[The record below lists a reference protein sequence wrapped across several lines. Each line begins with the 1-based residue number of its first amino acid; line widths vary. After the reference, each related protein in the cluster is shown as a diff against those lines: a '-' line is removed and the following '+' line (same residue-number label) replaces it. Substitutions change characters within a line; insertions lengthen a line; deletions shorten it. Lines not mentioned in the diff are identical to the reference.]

1 MRSRIHVLLEADYRK
16 RDLPELLYAILST
29 VREVGRCRYTY
40 LLNHVETSPS
50 RLNYYLKVLERCGY
64 LQVERVGKRRV
75 NVVVSYPSAE
85 ASGLPASSTR
95 LDPHTLG
102 RVTEAS
108 VSTGVN
114 SPRTAGTRGHAP
126 KPTYKVYVVITD
138 SGRGF
143 TDDLREYL
151 RVRRIYTMLYREL
164 REKLE
169 ALYGEATVIE

>member
-1 MRSRIHVLLEADYRK
+1 LLVVEVRSRIHVLLEADYRK

-29 VREVGRCRYTY
+29 VREAGRCRYTY
-40 LLNHVETSPS
+40 LLNHVETSPT

-64 LQVERVGKRRV
+64 LRVERVG
-75 NVVVSYPSAE
+75 SELPPAE
-85 ASGLPASSTR
+85 ASGLPASTTR

-102 RVTEAS
+102 RVTVAP
-108 VSTGVN
+108 VSAGVY

-126 KPTYKVYVVITD
+126 KPTYKVYVEITD

-151 RVRRIYTMLYREL
+151 RVRRMYTMLYREL

-169 ALYGEATVIE
+169 ALYGEATIIE